1 MSFSLKSDFCLGLEN
16 AEKFEDSFGP
26 TSVFL
31 SFIMILRSL
40 PRLIKSEP
48 PKHSVLAS
56 VFQEAPGASVVQP
69 EIGTTGFYS
78 TYYTIRGFYHSFE
91 ISSQPPSI
99 LDPCLLLALVPTQ
112 HRTM

>member
-1 MSFSLKSDFCLGLEN
+1 MSFSLKSHFCLGLEN
-16 AEKFEDSFGP
+16 TGP

-48 PKHSVLAS
+48 PEHSVLAS
-56 VFQEAPGASVVQP
+56 VFQEVQP

-78 TYYTIRGFYHSFE
+78 TYYSIRGFYHSFE